1 VNLHKEIEESLI
13 KYDVLKKN
21 DEALRKQL
29 HKLIVRRPI
38 KLIPKNLVEH
48 EIRKRQGKKTEYFKI
63 INEVKKMTTEKDVS
77 DLLKIAGEGK
87 VEEFLLQN
95 LQPDAQRLEIEEV
108 ARVIITPL
116 GVEVYTFDDMV
127 YMIEI
132 GGTKIRQMEWKEKEN
147 SDVELEETC
156 SKVMTVKQ

>member
-1 VNLHKEIEESLI
+1 MRRQIEEKLI
-13 KYDVLKKN
+13 KY
-21 DEALRKQL
+21 EALIKEKEEERQKI
-29 HKLIVRRPI
+29 HELINRRPI
-38 KLIPKNLVEH
+38 KLIPKILVEH

-63 INEVKKMTTEKDVS
+63 INEVKKMNTDKEIS
-77 DLLKIAGEGK
+77 DLLKIAGEGR
-87 VEEFLLQN
+87 VEEFLLQD

-147 SDVELEETC
+147 SGVELEETC
-156 SKVMTVKQ
+156 SKVMTVK

>member
-1 VNLHKEIEESLI
+1 MRRQIEEKLI
-13 KYDVLKKN
+13 KY
-21 DEALRKQL
+21 EALIKEKEEERQKI
-29 HKLIVRRPI
+29 HELINRRLI
-38 KLIPKNLVEH
+38 KLIPKILVEH

-63 INEVKKMTTEKDVS
+63 INEVKKMNTDKEIS
-77 DLLKIAGEGK
+77 DLLKIAGEGR
-87 VEEFLLQN
+87 VEEFLLQD

-147 SDVELEETC
+147 SGVELEETC
-156 SKVMTVKQ
+156 SKVMTVK

>member
-1 VNLHKEIEESLI
+1 MHKKSEEILE
-13 KYDVLKKN
+13 KYENLKKGKVDQETYRIMN
-21 DEALRKQL
+21 VGHR
-29 HKLIVRRPI
+29 I
-38 KLIPKNLVEH
+38 KLIPRILLEH
-48 EIRKRQGKKTEYFKI
+48 ELRKRQAVRTGYFKI
-63 INEVKKMTTEKDVS
+63 VNEVKKMTTEKEVS
-77 DLLKIAGEGK
+77 DLLKIAGEGR
-87 VEEFLLQN
+87 VEEFLLQD

-156 SKVMTVKQ
+156 SKIMTVKQ